1 MRRALVSLAAVLTAS
16 AALACPPAERIT
28 PVALTD
34 QVVINDCC
42 RAVLASLAKVEGLP
56 AGCFEKAIKATTVA
70 KIDAAPVCGSKR
82 VRQVAAGRFSA
93 CCASGRASTVAKID
107 AAPSCRAK
115 RAQARVASL
124 ATPARSRCSEAAWKA
139 AGVPALLAV
148 IGDQKTSCPVEAR
161 KIAKESGAEAVYFV
175 QGEKYYCG
183 NSATKAWTKELVA
196 YLGDATTVKYAVAG
210 ERTSCRATAAKIAKA
225 ADAPV
230 KYEVASF
237 TFSDR
242 ETADRVA
249 LAAKRAVCGV
259 SLTYTVGDQEMC
271 CKYKARAIADET
283 GLPIVYAIGD
293 RTTDSET
300 QAAMMETMARIQAVL
315 GTVEAASEG

>member
-1 MRRALVSLAAVLTAS
+1 MQRALVSLAAVLTAS

-242 ETADRVA
+242 ETADSVA

>member
-242 ETADRVA
+242 ETADSVA